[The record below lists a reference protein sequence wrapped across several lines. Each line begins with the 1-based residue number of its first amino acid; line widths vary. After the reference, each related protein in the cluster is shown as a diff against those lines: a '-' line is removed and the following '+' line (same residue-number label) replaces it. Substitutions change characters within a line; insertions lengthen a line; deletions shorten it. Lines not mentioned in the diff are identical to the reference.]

1 MHGADHAVQ
10 LHLRLNVQRRQRHRQ
25 HPALRAEQPANPV
38 QRLHG
43 VVHQFPERHD
53 QQVADRV
60 ATQLA
65 LAPES
70 VLDDPVPSSSPLV
83 VPA

>member
-1 MHGADHAVQ
+1 MHGPDRAVQ
-10 LHLRLNVQRRQRHRQ
+10 LHLGLNVQRRQRHRQ

-43 VVHQFPERHD
+43 VVHQLPKRHD

-60 ATQLA
+60 AVQLA
-65 LAPES
+65 LAPEP
-70 VLDDPVPSSSPLV
+70 VLHDPFPGLPPLV